1 MSFDADQQRDPR
13 DPRGLR
19 GDAPLLDG
27 WLRAT
32 ALAREGQLIPM
43 AVPGH
48 KQRQDLT
55 GAVNVGDAP
64 LYGGVDAIK
73 HADVPRA
80 EAERKAAA
88 LWGADWCRFSV
99 AGSTHGNQALALAI
113 GSPGREIIVTRIL
126 HRSLLLGLVLAGLRP
141 VWVRPEVDLSTGL
154 PAAVAVPTVR
164 AALREHPDACA
175 VFLGEPS
182 YVGTI
187 GDLAGNAAAAHEAG
201 VPLLVDAAWAA
212 HLGFHPDLPPHAIAA
227 GADGMVTSAHKALP
241 AYSQGALVLA
251 RTERLN
257 AARLDRAFEATH
269 TTSPAGS
276 IMASI
281 DAARALLA
289 QDGEELCGRLL
300 TLISMA
306 RKRLRQVPGV
316 GVLDGPGVEPT
327 KLVVLIAGTGAYGY
341 TIENDLVAAGMPV
354 ESADR
359 DTIVPIIT
367 LADDEGSVEAFC
379 DVLIASIERHR
390 TTPRT
395 PGVAA
400 SWTVVPEVVMSPRDA
415 FFAENETVG
424 ADAAVGRVSA
434 ELIAPYPPGVP
445 VLAPG
450 ELITAEALDSLR
462 EIKADGG
469 RIAYAADP
477 SLATLQVIVR

>member
-1 MSFDADQQRDPR
+1 MSFDADELRDPR

-19 GDAPLLDG
+19 RDAPLLDG
-27 WLRAT
+27 WLRST
-32 ALAREGQLIPM
+32 ALARAGQLTPM

-48 KQRQDLT
+48 KQRHDLT
-55 GAVNVGDAP
+55 GSVNVGDAP

-126 HRSLLLGLVLAGLRP
+126 HRSLLLGMVLAGLRP
-141 VWVRPEVDLSTGL
+141 VWVRPEVDLRTGL
-154 PAAVAVPTVR
+154 PGAVAVPTVR
-164 AALREHPDACA
+164 AALSEHPDACG

-187 GDLAGNAAAAHEAG
+187 GDLAGNATAAHEAG

-300 TLISMA
+300 TLVAMA
-306 RKRLRQVPGV
+306 KNRLRQVPDV
-316 GVLDGPGVEPT
+316 GVLDGEGVEPT

-367 LADDEGSVEAFC
+367 LADDEGSVDAFL
-379 DVLIASIERHR
+379 DVLIASIERNR
-390 TTPRT
+390 TTPRK

-415 FFAENETVG
+415 FFADNETVD

-450 ELITAEALDSLR
+450 ELITAEAVSSLR

-477 SLATLQVIVR
+477 SLGTLQVIVR